1 MFFQLLHR
9 FCVQTASN
17 HFAVLQ
23 SVGDLSSLIDG
34 CSVSGVAAVGGTQ
47 CTASLQH
54 VISR

>member
-1 MFFQLLHR
+1 MFFQRLHR